1 MSFKKIDAAG
11 AAGGQPFDAFTLH
24 GVLANQGAAYEGRA
38 RRAQVSFEPGNE
50 PRLAS
55 ALPLVGLPV
64 VWPLSP
70 GCEEVQASL
79 LVAVADGAVR
89 LRPVVSQG
97 ERDPWVG
104 DEVALTSSDG
114 LAQLTYNTSGFSGLV
129 LLGVEVRSDLDD
141 AEVDKFSLHET
152 GDHAYLRS
160 DTRVYL
166 GSSANL
172 ALDDN
177 TRYALRFG
185 PGAAGEAH
193 DPEFLPPATVFWWD
207 RSLANVDEVDIW
219 PPYSRA
225 REESWLGASIEISVH
240 KLAQM
245 RVYSM
250 SVEETA
256 FRARADL
263 RDALRPGMA
272 PAARTLRQLHKRNYE
287 QHLRTKVHALGGYPD
302 ASATDRQGDKVTAQG
317 VAVPFEDLFIVDVGV
332 FDASTT
338 YTVTISGTAHST
350 SGQASAAATRSAL
363 RTAIRSSS
371 DNALVIARLL
381 GSSLVLSY
389 RTAAQ
394 SPGISVSATGGTGTI
409 TLTSTAA
416 RGLGAA
422 WVGHYSDDKG
432 VVDGETGDAANRC
445 SLRVAALLLAA
456 GSPGADELIE
466 PTLTARLRSFDSG
479 AWTGDSQT
487 ATLGSGPVLCLRN
500 DNDQA
505 RRSLRLLR
513 YWLSN
518 QYSVSTLIPRHGARW
533 HTLRG
538 MTPRWAFREPWVSI
552 IEGAV
557 TDAQPAETHRLLR
570 LLMVGSEFNVEGV
583 GGIEPTAPRLVECP
597 TFTVW
602 GSEEVRP

>member
-1 MSFKKIDAAG
+1 MTFKKIDAAA

-24 GVLANQGAAYEGRA
+24 GVPANQDAAYGGRT
-38 RRAQVSFEPGNE
+38 RRASLAFEPGNE
-50 PRLAS
+50 PRLAC
-55 ALPLVGLPV
+55 LEPLVGLPV

-70 GCEEVQASL
+70 GCEEVQVSL
-79 LVAVADGAVR
+79 LVLVADGAVR

-104 DEVALTSSDG
+104 DEVSATSSDG
-114 LAQLTYNTSGFSGLV
+114 LVQLTFNTSGFSGLV
-129 LLGVEVRSDLDD
+129 LLGVEVRSDIDD
-141 AEVDKFSLHET
+141 AEVDKFSLNET
-152 GDHAYLRS
+152 GDHAYLKS

-172 ALDDN
+172 VLDDN
-177 TRYALRFG
+177 TRYAVRFG
-185 PGAAGEAH
+185 PGAAGEAY
-193 DPEFLPPATVFWWD
+193 DPEFLPPVTIQWWD

-225 REESWLGASIEISVH
+225 REQSWLGASIEITIH
-240 KLAQM
+240 KIAQM
-245 RVYSM
+245 KVYSL
-250 SVEETA
+250 SVEETS
-256 FRARADL
+256 FRARSDL

-287 QHLRTKVHALGGYPD
+287 QHLRTKVHAVGGYPD
-302 ASATDRQGDKVTAQG
+302 ASATDRQGDKVTSQG
-317 VAVPFEDLFIVDVGV
+317 VIVPFEDLFIVDVTS
-332 FDASTT
+332 FDATTT

-350 SGQASAAATRSAL
+350 SGQASASATLSAL
-363 RTAIRSSS
+363 RTAIRATS
-371 DNALVIARLL
+371 DNALVLARIL
-381 GSSLVLSY
+381 GSYLVLSY
-389 RTAAQ
+389 RTSAQ
-394 SPGISVSATGGTGTI
+394 SPTISVSATGGTGAI

-432 VVDGETGDAANRC
+432 VVDGETGDTANRC

-456 GSPGADELIE
+456 GSPGQDETIE
-466 PTLTARLRSFDSG
+466 PTLTARMGSYSAG
-479 AWTGDSQT
+479 AWTDDSQT
-487 ATLGSGPVLCLRN
+487 ATLGAGPVLCLRN

-513 YWLSN
+513 YLLSS
-518 QYSVSTLIPRHGARW
+518 QYSVSTAIPRQGPRW

-538 MTPRWAFREPWVSI
+538 MMPRFAFREPWVSI

-570 LLMVGSEFNVEGV
+570 LLLVGSEFNADGGTVE
-583 GGIEPTAPRLVECP
+583 PDAPRLVECP
-597 TFTVW
+597 AFTVW